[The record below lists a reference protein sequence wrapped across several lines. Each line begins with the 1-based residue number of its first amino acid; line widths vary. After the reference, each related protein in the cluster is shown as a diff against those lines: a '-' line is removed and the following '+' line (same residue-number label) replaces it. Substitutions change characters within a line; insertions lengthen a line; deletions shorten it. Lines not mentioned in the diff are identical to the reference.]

1 MEEVKIT
8 SEGRGISAS
17 GTEKNEE
24 KGILERNRMA
34 ALRKRLF
41 RTSDVRWEK
50 VYVIKAQIAR
60 GEYESEEKLEIA
72 VERIIEELAGRW

>member
-1 MEEVKIT
+1 
-8 SEGRGISAS
+8 
-17 GTEKNEE
+17 
-24 KGILERNRMA
+24 
-34 ALRKRLF
+34 
-41 RTSDVRWEK
+41 VRWEK